1 MTTHSRCCVLKRTM
15 IMFET
20 PNRFILSFVIHQ
32 LLLTS
37 IGVVAYGPSFVQV
50 PPPLVLYSNNTGAV
64 VNCVARG
71 EPPPK
76 IDWVDENGNPN
87 LSGSNL
93 LSLPNS
99 VARRLHNG
107 SLQFFPFRERDM
119 DRMASGGYRH
129 LETRVRCRASNP
141 YGKIVSQLIVIKP
154 GKTLISVIFYF
165 ILLIRRVLYHFKPIS
180 LP

>member
-1 MTTHSRCCVLKRTM
+1 MTQNKRGT
-15 IMFET
+15 IQGVIKMFG
-20 PNRFILSFVIHQ
+20 PQNGFVSLFVIHQ
-32 LLLTS
+32 LLLAS

-93 LSLPNS
+93 LSLPNNI
-99 VARRLHNG
+99 ARRLHNG
-107 SLQFFPFRERDM
+107 SLQFFPFRETDM
-119 DRMASGGYRH
+119 DRIAGGYRN

-154 GKTLISVIFYF
+154 GKS
-165 ILLIRRVLYHFKPIS
+165 
-180 LP
+180 

>member
-1 MTTHSRCCVLKRTM
+1 MIQHQKLETFHKTM
-15 IMFET
+15 MRMLI
-20 PNRFILSFVIHQ
+20 NIFVICE
-32 LLLTS
+32 L
-37 IGVVAYGPSFVQV
+37 IVKGVEAYGPSFVQV

-87 LSGSNL
+87 LSGSNM

-107 SLQFFPFRERDM
+107 SLQFFSFRETDL
-119 DRMASGGYRH
+119 DRIGGSFRH
-129 LETRVRCRASNP
+129 VETRVRCRASNP
-141 YGKIVSQLIVIKP
+141 YGKIVSRLIVIKP
-154 GKTLISVIFYF
+154 GRNGIYF
-165 ILLIRRVLYHFKPIS
+165 
-180 LP
+180 

>member
-1 MTTHSRCCVLKRTM
+1 MTQNRRGTIQGVIK
-15 IMFET
+15 MFGS
-20 PNRFILSFVIHQ
+20 PNGFVSLFVIHQ

-37 IGVVAYGPSFVQV
+37 IEVVAYGPSFVQV

-93 LSLPNS
+93 LSLPNNI
-99 VARRLHNG
+99 ARRLHNG
-107 SLQFFPFRERDM
+107 SLQFFPFRETDM
-119 DRMASGGYRH
+119 DRIAGGYRH

-154 GKTLISVIFYF
+154 GKS
-165 ILLIRRVLYHFKPIS
+165 
-180 LP
+180 

>member
-1 MTTHSRCCVLKRTM
+1 MTQNILGTLKCTTK
-15 IMFET
+15 MFGV
-20 PNRFILSFVIHQ
+20 PNCLISLFVIYQ
-32 LLLTS
+32 LLLS
-37 IGVVAYGPSFVQV
+37 SSGVVAYGPSFVQV
-50 PPPLVLYSNNTGAV
+50 PPSLVLYSNNTGAV

-93 LSLPNS
+93 LSLPNNI
-99 VARRLHNG
+99 ARRLHNG
-107 SLQFFPFRERDM
+107 SLQFFPFRESDM
-119 DRMASGGYRH
+119 DRIAGGYRH

-154 GKTLISVIFYF
+154 GKKSVF
-165 ILLIRRVLYHFKPIS
+165 
-180 LP
+180 

>member
-1 MTTHSRCCVLKRTM
+1 MNLHDKRGALLHKAMNVVMTKNVF
-15 IMFET
+15 I
-20 PNRFILSFVIHQ
+20 RFFVIHQ
-32 LLLTS
+32 IFLS
-37 IGVVAYGPSFVQV
+37 GKWVKAYGPSFVQV
-50 PPPLVLYSNNTGAV
+50 PPNLVLYSNNTGAV

-99 VARRLHNG
+99 VARRLSNG
-107 SLQFFPFRERDM
+107 SLQFFPFRETDL
-119 DRMASGGYRH
+119 DRMGVGGYRH

-141 YGKIVSQLIVIKP
+141 YGRIVSQLIVIKP
-154 GKTLISVIFYF
+154 GKTKQIKKYK
-165 ILLIRRVLYHFKPIS
+165 FKDHWNP
-180 LP
+180 P

>member
-1 MTTHSRCCVLKRTM
+1 MTQNRRGTIQGVIK
-15 IMFET
+15 MFGP
-20 PNRFILSFVIHQ
+20 PNGFVSLFVIHQ

-93 LSLPNS
+93 LSLPNNI
-99 VARRLHNG
+99 ARRLHNG
-107 SLQFFPFRERDM
+107 SLQFFPFRETDM
-119 DRMASGGYRH
+119 DRIAGGYRH

-154 GKTLISVIFYF
+154 GKS
-165 ILLIRRVLYHFKPIS
+165 
-180 LP
+180 

>member
-1 MTTHSRCCVLKRTM
+1 MKLHNKLSAEPRTKM
-15 IMFET
+15 WV
-20 PNRFILSFVIHQ
+20 PNFVIRYFVIYQ
-32 LLLTS
+32 LIS
-37 IGVVAYGPSFVQV
+37 NGVEAYGPSFVQV
-50 PPPLVLYSNNTGAV
+50 PPTLVLYSNNTGAV

-107 SLQFFPFRERDM
+107 SLQFFPFRETDL
-119 DRMASGGYRH
+119 DRMGGGYQH

-154 GKTLISVIFYF
+154 GRKTFIYF
-165 ILLIRRVLYHFKPIS
+165 AILFI
-180 LP
+180 

>member
-1 MTTHSRCCVLKRTM
+1 MGCVPTILMSFLVIQSSGLT
-15 IMFET
+15 
-20 PNRFILSFVIHQ
+20 FIG
-32 LLLTS
+32 
-37 IGVVAYGPSFVQV
+37 GVDAYGPSFVQV

-99 VARRLHNG
+99 IARRLHNG
-107 SLQFFPFRERDM
+107 SLQFFPFREKDL
-119 DRMASGGYRH
+119 DRLSGSQGSYGQ

-154 GKTLISVIFYF
+154 GKKNSFF
-165 ILLIRRVLYHFKPIS
+165 D
-180 LP
+180 

>member
-1 MTTHSRCCVLKRTM
+1 MTQNRRGTIQGVIK
-15 IMFET
+15 MFG
-20 PNRFILSFVIHQ
+20 PSHGFVFLFVIHQ

-93 LSLPNS
+93 LSLPNNI
-99 VARRLHNG
+99 ARRLHNG
-107 SLQFFPFRERDM
+107 SLQFFPFRETDM
-119 DRMASGGYRH
+119 DRIAGGYRH

-154 GKTLISVIFYF
+154 GKS
-165 ILLIRRVLYHFKPIS
+165 
-180 LP
+180 